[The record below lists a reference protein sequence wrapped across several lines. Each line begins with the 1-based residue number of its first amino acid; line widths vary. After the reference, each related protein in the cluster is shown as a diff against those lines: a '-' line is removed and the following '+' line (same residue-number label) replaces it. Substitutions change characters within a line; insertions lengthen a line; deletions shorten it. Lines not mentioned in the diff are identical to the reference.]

1 MRFTCIWAGVN
12 PEGATIN
19 NSAAGDYNSTNVAN
33 VVNAETLG
41 PLVVQTSLDK
51 SGVPVSFLF
60 PWYGRS

>member
-19 NSAAGDYNSTNVAN
+19 NSVAGDYKSTNVASS
-33 VVNAETLG
+33 VNAETLG

-51 SGVPVSFLF
+51 SGVAVSLLF
-60 PWYGRS
+60 SRYGRS